1 MVVLD
6 RHGQASATVVY
17 SGDRTLR
24 KFCQEHGDI
33 FDVDSTPDSPAFSI
47 RLSTQAPSEEQ
58 LLSDILHF
66 VREQGG
72 SVSSECFQGFF
83 GGHRWRREAIPNL
96 KAFFARHTDHFA
108 VEDCYVTTGTA
119 GSKVV
124 YGGNTSLQTCHEAT
138 NSPHWRVTLAPSASS
153 AKLAARLAIFLEA

>member
-1 MVVLD
+1 MLDVEPSSPWFCLD

-33 FDVDSTPDSPAFSI
+33 FAVDATPDSPAFSI
-47 RLSTQAPSEEQ
+47 RLGTQAPSEEQ

-108 VEDCYVTTGTA
+108 VSEDCHVTNLTA
-119 GSKVV
+119 CSIR
-124 YGGNTSLQTCHEAT
+124 SEDF
-138 NSPHWRVTLAPSASS
+138 R
-153 AKLAARLAIFLEA
+153 